1 MMSARQPHTVDTVR
15 GHIESIPVHPA
26 HSSCALRG
34 RSLQP
39 MTVQMPTPRDRPITD
54 AEILI
59 VDDDPRLREVVRF
72 ALSQAGFRVREAGD
86 GRAALAELDRTMPD
100 LVVLDVVMPE
110 MDGVE
115 VCRHIR
121 RSSAVPVVFLSSK
134 GEEVD
139 RVLGLELGGDDY
151 LSKPFSPR
159 ELVSRIKA
167 VLRRTRPRADAT
179 LAAEAPQAADQDAIS
194 VGTVRMDPERHRIW
208 AGVEEISLTA
218 TEFRLLKVLLERPGV
233 VFTRAKLVECAYP
246 GNHFVS
252 DRTLD
257 SHIRRI
263 RRKLRDVGLDPIET
277 VHGVGFRYKDS

>member
-1 MMSARQPHTVDTVR
+1 
-15 GHIESIPVHPA
+15 
-26 HSSCALRG
+26 
-34 RSLQP
+34 
-39 MTVQMPTPRDRPITD
+39 MTVPMLTPTDRPLTD

-59 VDDDPRLREVVRF
+59 VDDDPRLREVVRY

-86 GRAALAELDRTMPD
+86 GRTALAKIDEKRPD

-115 VCRHIR
+115 VCRRIR
-121 RSSAVPVVFLSSK
+121 RQSHLPVVFLSSK

-167 VLRRTRPRADAT
+167 VLRRTRAVGAVVPDSEPVAEEP
-179 LAAEAPQAADQDAIS
+179 AALS
-194 VGTVRMDPERHRIW
+194 VGRVRMDPDRHRTW
-208 AGVEEISLTA
+208 VTSDGGDEEINLTA
-218 TEFRLLKVLLERPGV
+218 TEFRLLRVLLERPGV
-233 VFTRAKLVECAYP
+233 VFTRAKLVENAYP

-277 VHGVGFRYKDS
+277 VHGVGFRYKEG

>member
-1 MMSARQPHTVDTVR
+1 MTMQMQT
-15 GHIESIPVHPA
+15 SID
-26 HSSCALRG
+26 
-34 RSLQP
+34 RS
-39 MTVQMPTPRDRPITD
+39 ITD

-59 VDDDPRLREVVRF
+59 VDDDPRLREVVRY
-72 ALSQAGFRVREAGD
+72 ALSQAGFRIREAGD
-86 GRAALAELDRTMPD
+86 GRAALRAIEEKLPD

-110 MDGVE
+110 LDGVE
-115 VCRHIR
+115 VCRRIR
-121 RSSAVPVVFLSSK
+121 QHSSVPVVFLSSK

-167 VLRRTRPRADAT
+167 VLRRVRPRSEP
-179 LAAEAPQAADQDAIS
+179 LKAPPEPTPSNAIR
-194 VGTVRMDPERHRIW
+194 VGRVQMDVDRHRTTV
-208 AGVEEISLTA
+208 GNEEINLTA
-218 TEFRLLKVLLERPGV
+218 TEFRLLRVLLDRPGV
-233 VFTRAKLVECAYP
+233 VFTRTKLVESAYP
-246 GNHFVS
+246 GNHYVS

-277 VHGVGFRYKDS
+277 VHGVGFRYKEA

>member
-1 MMSARQPHTVDTVR
+1 
-15 GHIESIPVHPA
+15 
-26 HSSCALRG
+26 
-34 RSLQP
+34 
-39 MTVQMPTPRDRPITD
+39 MTVQMSTPLDRPITD

-59 VDDDPRLREVVRF
+59 VDDDPRLREVVRY

-86 GRAALAELDRTMPD
+86 GRSALAEIERQQPD

-115 VCRHIR
+115 VCRRVR
-121 RSSAVPVVFLSSK
+121 RSSNLPVVFLSSK

-167 VLRRTRPRADAT
+167 VLRRTRHVVSAG
-179 LAAEAPQAADQDAIS
+179 APGASPPEPAGTGTIR
-194 VGTVRMDPERHRIW
+194 VGTVHMDPERHRTW
-208 AGVEEISLTA
+208 AGEEEISLTA
-218 TEFRLLKVLLERPGV
+218 TEFRLLKVLLERSGV
-233 VFTRAKLVECAYP
+233 VFTRAKLVESAYP
-246 GNHFVS
+246 GNHYVS

-277 VHGVGFRYKDS
+277 VHGVGFRYKEG

>member
-1 MMSARQPHTVDTVR
+1 MQT
-15 GHIESIPVHPA
+15 SID
-26 HSSCALRG
+26 
-34 RSLQP
+34 RS
-39 MTVQMPTPRDRPITD
+39 ITD

-59 VDDDPRLREVVRF
+59 VDDDPRLREVVRY

-86 GRAALAELDRTMPD
+86 GRAALHAIEESLPD

-110 MDGVE
+110 IDGVE
-115 VCRHIR
+115 VCRRIR
-121 RSSAVPVVFLSSK
+121 QHSSVPVVFLSSK

-167 VLRRTRPRADAT
+167 VLRRVRPRS
-179 LAAEAPQAADQDAIS
+179 EAPKPPIEPEPSNAIR
-194 VGTVRMDPERHRIW
+194 VGRVQMDVDRHRTT
-208 AGVEEISLTA
+208 VDHEEINLTA
-218 TEFRLLKVLLERPGV
+218 TEFRLLRVLLERPGV
-233 VFTRAKLVECAYP
+233 VFTRAKLVESAYP
-246 GNHFVS
+246 GNHYVS

-277 VHGVGFRYKDS
+277 VHGVGFRYQES

>member
-1 MMSARQPHTVDTVR
+1 
-15 GHIESIPVHPA
+15 
-26 HSSCALRG
+26 
-34 RSLQP
+34 
-39 MTVQMPTPRDRPITD
+39 MTIQMPTTLDRPITD

-59 VDDDPRLREVVRF
+59 VDDDPRLREVVRY
-72 ALSQAGFRVREAGD
+72 ALSQAGFRVRQAGD
-86 GRAALAELDRTMPD
+86 GRAALAEIDRALPD

-115 VCRHIR
+115 VCRRIR
-121 RSSAVPVVFLSSK
+121 RSSALPVVFLSSK

-167 VLRRTRPRADAT
+167 VLRRTRLHASAAPAVQVAQEAD
-179 LAAEAPQAADQDAIS
+179 ESSIS
-194 VGTVRMDPERHRIW
+194 VGTVRMDPERHRTW
-208 AGVEEISLTA
+208 VGDEEISLTA
-218 TEFRLLKVLLERPGV
+218 TEFRLLKVLLERPGMV
-233 VFTRAKLVECAYP
+233 YTRAKLVECAYP

-277 VHGVGFRYKDS
+277 VHGVGFRYKED

>member
-1 MMSARQPHTVDTVR
+1 
-15 GHIESIPVHPA
+15 
-26 HSSCALRG
+26 
-34 RSLQP
+34 
-39 MTVQMPTPRDRPITD
+39 MTIQMPNTLDRPITD

-59 VDDDPRLREVVRF
+59 VDDDSRLREVVRY

-86 GRAALAELDRTMPD
+86 GRAALEAIALQLPD

-110 MDGVE
+110 LDGVE
-115 VCRHIR
+115 VCRRIR
-121 RSSAVPVVFLSSK
+121 KDSNVPVVFLSSK

-167 VLRRTRPRADAT
+167 VLRRVRPRAVDV
-179 LAAEAPQAADQDAIS
+179 APEPEPEPES
-194 VGTVRMDPERHRIW
+194 TSHLRVGRVQMDVERHRTR
-208 AGVEEISLTA
+208 AGDEDINLTA

-277 VHGVGFRYKDS
+277 VHGVGFRYKEPG

>member
-1 MMSARQPHTVDTVR
+1 MTIQMSNSLD
-15 GHIESIPVHPA
+15 
-26 HSSCALRG
+26 
-34 RSLQP
+34 RS
-39 MTVQMPTPRDRPITD
+39 ITD

-59 VDDDPRLREVVRF
+59 VDDDPRLREVVRY

-86 GRAALAELDRTMPD
+86 GRAALQAIDERLPD

-110 MDGVE
+110 LDGVE
-115 VCRHIR
+115 VCRRIR
-121 RSSAVPVVFLSSK
+121 QTSSVPVVFLSSK

-167 VLRRTRPRADAT
+167 VLRRVRPRTAPP
-179 LAAEAPQAADQDAIS
+179 AAPPVEDTGSAIR
-194 VGTVRMDPERHRIW
+194 VGRVQMDIDRHRTI
-208 AGVEEISLTA
+208 VDDEEINLTA
-218 TEFRLLKVLLERPGV
+218 TEFRLLRVLLERPGV
-233 VFTRAKLVECAYP
+233 VFTRAKLVESAYP
-246 GNHFVS
+246 GNHYVS

-277 VHGVGFRYKDS
+277 VHGVGFRYKEG

>member
-1 MMSARQPHTVDTVR
+1 MTT
-15 GHIESIPVHPA
+15 
-26 HSSCALRG
+26 
-34 RSLQP
+34 SL
-39 MTVQMPTPRDRPITD
+39 DRPITD

-59 VDDDPRLREVVRF
+59 VDDDPRLREVVRY
-72 ALSQAGFRVREAGD
+72 ALTQAGFRVREAGD
-86 GRAALAELDRTMPD
+86 GRAALEEIARKKPD

-110 MDGVE
+110 LDGVE
-115 VCRHIR
+115 VCRRIR
-121 RSSAVPVVFLSSK
+121 MESSMPVVFLSSK

-159 ELVSRIKA
+159 ELVSRVKA
-167 VLRRTRPRADAT
+167 VLRRVRPRTVPVPAPT
-179 LAAEAPQAADQDAIS
+179 PEPAEVTEPGNTIV
-194 VGTVRMDPERHRIW
+194 VGQVNMDPDRHRTHV
-208 AGVEEISLTA
+208 GDEEVPLTA
-218 TEFRLLKVLLERPGV
+218 TEFRLLRVLLERPGV

-246 GNHFVS
+246 GNHYVS

-277 VHGVGFRYKDS
+277 VHGVGFRYKESG

>member
-1 MMSARQPHTVDTVR
+1 MTIQMST
-15 GHIESIPVHPA
+15 
-26 HSSCALRG
+26 
-34 RSLQP
+34 SL
-39 MTVQMPTPRDRPITD
+39 DRPITD

-59 VDDDPRLREVVRF
+59 VDDDPRLREVVRY

-86 GRAALAELDRTMPD
+86 GRSALAEIDRALPD

-115 VCRHIR
+115 VCRRIR
-121 RSSAVPVVFLSSK
+121 RSSSLPVVFLSSK

-167 VLRRTRPRADAT
+167 VLRRVRPRGPDA
-179 LAAEAPQAADQDAIS
+179 AKSQVEEAESPNEATIR
-194 VGTVRMDPERHRIW
+194 VGTVRMDPDRHRIW
-208 AGVEEISLTA
+208 AGDEEISLTA

-246 GNHFVS
+246 GNHYVS

-277 VHGVGFRYKDS
+277 VHGVGFRYKER

>member
-1 MMSARQPHTVDTVR
+1 MTMQMSTSLD
-15 GHIESIPVHPA
+15 
-26 HSSCALRG
+26 
-34 RSLQP
+34 RS
-39 MTVQMPTPRDRPITD
+39 ITD

-59 VDDDPRLREVVRF
+59 VDDDPRLREVVRY

-86 GRAALAELDRTMPD
+86 GRSALAEIDRALPD

-115 VCRHIR
+115 VCRRIR
-121 RSSAVPVVFLSSK
+121 RSSSLPVVFLSSK

-167 VLRRTRPRADAT
+167 VLRRARPREPEAT
-179 LAAEAPQAADQDAIS
+179 TATTESAELDEGSIR
-194 VGTVRMDPERHRIW
+194 VGPVRMDPNRHRTW
-208 AGVEEISLTA
+208 AGEEEISLTA

-246 GNHFVS
+246 GNHYVS

-263 RRKLRDVGLDPIET
+263 RRKLRDAGLDPVET
-277 VHGVGFRYKDS
+277 VHGVGFRYKEG

>member
-1 MMSARQPHTVDTVR
+1 
-15 GHIESIPVHPA
+15 
-26 HSSCALRG
+26 
-34 RSLQP
+34 
-39 MTVQMPTPRDRPITD
+39 MTVQMSTNLDRPITD

-59 VDDDPRLREVVRF
+59 VDDDPRLREVVRY

-86 GRAALAELDRTMPD
+86 GRSALAEIDRALPD

-115 VCRHIR
+115 VCRRIR
-121 RSSAVPVVFLSSK
+121 RNSALPVVFLSSK

-167 VLRRTRPRADAT
+167 VLRRVRPRVT
-179 LAAEAPQAADQDAIS
+179 GPAAPVAEPEEVAEGALR
-194 VGTVRMDPERHRIW
+194 VGTVRMDPERHRTW
-208 AGVEEISLTA
+208 AGDEEISLTA

-277 VHGVGFRYKDS
+277 VHGVGFRYKEG

>member
-1 MMSARQPHTVDTVR
+1 MSD
-15 GHIESIPVHPA
+15 
-26 HSSCALRG
+26 L
-34 RSLQP
+34 
-39 MTVQMPTPRDRPITD
+39 DRLITD

-72 ALSQAGFRVREAGD
+72 TLTQSGFRVREAGD
-86 GRAALAELDRTMPD
+86 GRAALAEIERSRPD
-100 LVVLDVVMPE
+100 LVILDVVMPE

-115 VCRHIR
+115 VCRRIR
-121 RSSAVPVVFLSSK
+121 RDSALPVVFLSSK

-159 ELVSRIKA
+159 ELASRVKA
-167 VLRRTRPRADAT
+167 VLRRTRGRDPEPEPLPEEPPENTID
-179 LAAEAPQAADQDAIS
+179 
-194 VGTVRMDPERHRIW
+194 VGPLRMDPERHRIW
-208 AGVEEISLTA
+208 AGNEEISLTA
-218 TEFRLLKVLLERPGV
+218 TEFRLLKVLIERPGV
-233 VFTRAKLVECAYP
+233 VFTRARLVEYAYP

-263 RRKLRDVGLDPIET
+263 RRKLRDVGLDSIET
-277 VHGVGFRYKDS
+277 VHGVGFRYQEG